1 MASLAFQPYVDK
13 ENAGSFGVRPN
24 KGQIGG
30 GLGKVFNKGNE
41 QSLVTPRRAL
51 GDVNRDLKAVNNGP
65 GLKPMQKPSGLP
77 LQSKGLQMKSAN
89 IQPLTGRS
97 GNIMQKPSVNE
108 NLRKKSISTNKVT
121 VKIEP
126 VHKRL
131 AEDIEH
137 MHIPKEEEDD
147 FEDIWPKSDRISTY
161 LNKLVRWRPPC
172 LFGELPDSSDE
183 EEEKLERQRMK
194 EEEERK
200 MVASLAKYSTQK
212 SDCSDEF
219 RLEDLLEPED
229 FEDVPLPSISL
240 DNSIDLLPNIGPLQ
254 LKE

>member
-1 MASLAFQPYVDK
+1 
-13 ENAGSFGVRPN
+13 
-24 KGQIGG
+24 
-30 GLGKVFNKGNE
+30 
-41 QSLVTPRRAL
+41 
-51 GDVNRDLKAVNNGP
+51 
-65 GLKPMQKPSGLP
+65 
-77 LQSKGLQMKSAN
+77 
-89 IQPLTGRS
+89 
-97 GNIMQKPSVNE
+97 MQKPSVNE

-161 LNKLVRWRPPC
+161 LIRFSPLRPPC